1 MLANS
6 DMTTRDTP
14 AWRAGAG
21 AWALILVVPGLVIS
35 QWAALQVAPRARLA
49 FNALLLAAVLIVLIA
64 SRRVLALHRPM
75 LGAGLTV
82 IAFVAFSLLANRV
95 FAPRIAVFG
104 SLPYIF
110 PVTAAAAAV
119 IWKAPETAIRVAL
132 RVATVVMGL
141 LAVAAVIQLAFGET
155 GFRITGQSLKY
166 PRWWERGRA
175 TGLVVN
181 PGRLA
186 HIGLAGVALAPLAG
200 RWRRPLTA
208 AGAVAAAASGGRVV
222 LISAVALALTALA
235 ARKWSGSRSLL
246 IGAVAVVVLFA
257 VVLLAVPAA
266 RDDFLGR
273 VETTVDDAAIDVR
286 VENIRASGDLIRD
299 KPLLGA
305 GPGRFGSTTAFAA
318 KSELHDEYGL
328 LDVRSPEF
336 VEKLRERGDLRE
348 IDVGVAQLDVGFLQ
362 VAAETGILGLIAT
375 AVFACLAAV
384 RAVRGRS
391 LTALSL
397 LVLLAIYTATG
408 PGWVDISITGA
419 MLWWTG
425 ATIDQAQR

>member
-1 MLANS
+1 
-6 DMTTRDTP
+6 MTTRDTP
-14 AWRAGAG
+14 ALRAGVG
-21 AWALILVVPGLVIS
+21 AWALVLVVPGLVAS
-35 QWAALQVAPRARLA
+35 QWAALQIAPRARLA
-49 FNALLLAAVLIVLIA
+49 FNALLLAAALIVLIA
-64 SRRVLALHRPM
+64 SRRALAGRRLL

-82 IAFVAFSLLANRV
+82 IGLVVLSLLANAV
-95 FAPRIAVFG
+95 FEPQIALFG
-104 SLPYIF
+104 SLPYVF

-119 IWKAPETAIRVAL
+119 LWKAPETAIRVAL
-132 RVATVVMGL
+132 RVVTVVMGL
-141 LAVAAVIQLAFGET
+141 LAVAAVIQLVFGET
-155 GFRITGQSLKY
+155 GFAVTGQSLEY
-166 PRWWERGRA
+166 PRWYERGRA

-208 AGAVAAAASGGRVV
+208 AGAIAAAASGGRVV
-222 LISAVALALTALA
+222 LISAVALALIALA

-246 IGAVAVVVLFA
+246 IGAVSVAVLFA
-257 VVLLAVPAA
+257 AVQLAVPAA
-266 RDDFLGR
+266 REDLRDR
-273 VETTVDDAAIDVR
+273 METTVDDAVTDVR
-286 VENIRASGDLIRD
+286 VENISASLDLIRD

-318 KSELHDEYGL
+318 KSDLHDEYGL

-336 VEKLRERGDLRE
+336 VESLRARGDFRE
-348 IDVGVAQLDVGFLQ
+348 IDVGVAQLDIGFLQ
-362 VAAETGILGLIAT
+362 VAAETGILGLVAT
-375 AVFACLAAV
+375 AVFAGLIAV
-384 RAVRGRS
+384 RAVKGRS

-408 PGWVDISITGA
+408 PGWVDISIAGT

-425 ATIDQAQR
+425 ATIDRARR

>member
-1 MLANS
+1 M
-6 DMTTRDTP
+6 
-14 AWRAGAG
+14 
-21 AWALILVVPGLVIS
+21 
-35 QWAALQVAPRARLA
+35 A
-49 FNALLLAAVLIVLIA
+49 FNALLLATALLVA
-64 SRRVLALHRPM
+64 SRRSMAPHRP
-75 LGAGLTV
+75 LVGAGLAV
-82 IAFVAFSLLANRV
+82 ITLVALSLLANRV
-95 FAPRIAVFG
+95 FTPQIAVFG

-119 IWKAPETAIRVAL
+119 LWKAPEAAIRVAL
-132 RVATVVMGL
+132 RVLTVVMGL

-200 RWRRPLTA
+200 SWRRPLA
-208 AGAVAAAASGGRVV
+208 AAAAITAAASGGRVV
-222 LISAVALALTALA
+222 LISALALALTALA
-235 ARKWSGSRSLL
+235 ARNWTGSRRLL
-246 IGAVAVVVLFA
+246 IGAAVTAALFA
-257 VVLLAVPAA
+257 VVQLAVPAA
-266 RDDFLGR
+266 RSDLRSRMETTLDD
-273 VETTVDDAAIDVR
+273 VETDVR
-286 VENIRASGDLIRD
+286 VENTRASLDLIGDR
-299 KPLLGA
+299 PLLGA

-318 KSELHDEYGL
+318 KSSLHDEYGL
-328 LDVRSPEF
+328 LDVRSPEL
-336 VEKLRERGDLRE
+336 VEKLRERGDFRE
-348 IDVGVAQLDVGFLQ
+348 IDVGVAQLDIGFLQ

-375 AVFACLAAV
+375 AAFACLTAV

-408 PGWVDISITGA
+408 PGWVDISIAGT

-425 ATIDQAQR
+425 ATIDRARR